1 LSADSSNTVIGF
13 VRNKK
18 ATEEKIQR
26 ELSGRSNIHTI
37 QGEIQNLESVKV
49 CNQFASSP
57 NFTLTTG
64 VELGQRGSQ
73 DHWRQP

>member
-1 LSADSSNTVIGF
+1 LSADSNNTVIGF

-26 ELSGRSNIHTI
+26 ELPGRSNIHTI

-49 CNQFASSP
+49 CDHPVSSQDI
-57 NFTLTTG
+57 TLRQG
-64 VELGQRGSQ
+64 AELGE
-73 DHWRQP
+73 